1 MIEKNDPGT
10 MQNKSTVKCLWSTI
24 STLFLKNEDT
34 DRGMDITVGTRL
46 HLILV
51 AMSRSKSYPFAE
63 PQSACG
69 QRGTLD

>member
-1 MIEKNDPGT
+1 MIQKNDPGA
-10 MQNKSTVKCLWSTI
+10 MQNESPVRCLWGTI

-34 DRGMDITVGTRL
+34 DRGTDITVGTRL
-46 HLILV
+46 HLIPV

-69 QRGTLD
+69 QRGILD